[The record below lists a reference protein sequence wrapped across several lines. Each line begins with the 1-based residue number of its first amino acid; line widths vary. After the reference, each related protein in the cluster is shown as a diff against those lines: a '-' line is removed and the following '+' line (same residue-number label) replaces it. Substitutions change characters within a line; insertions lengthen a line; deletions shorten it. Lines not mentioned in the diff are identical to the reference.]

1 MTADPAG
8 IGLGGAPGADQLI
21 AELAGMERPSIIE
34 VGTLRAEPD
43 RPTHHTVWA
52 PHGTWTRVDA
62 WAGTDVDVV
71 DDAHT
76 LATFRL
82 EHRSTTGIVNSWPDA
97 RFDAYVACS
106 VWEHLRRPWVAMEAA
121 AGVVKPGGLVYV
133 QTHQTFPLHGY
144 PSDYFRF
151 SREALA
157 GIMED
162 AGLEVLHTGYLYP
175 CTIVPPAEVTRWN
188 TAPDV
193 EAWLN
198 VEALARRPEE
208 EEQGGSPE

>member
-1 MTADPAG
+1 VTDAAM
-8 IGLGGAPGADQLI
+8 IGTGEAHGALQLI
-21 AELAGMERPSIIE
+21 EELAGLQQPAVIE
-34 VGTLRAEPD
+34 VGTLRSDPKF
-43 RPTHHTVWA
+43 PTHHTAWA
-52 PHGTWTRVDA
+52 PHGTWLKVDA
-62 WAGTDVDVV
+62 YPGQDVDVV

-76 LATFRL
+76 L
-82 EHRSTTGIVNSWPDA
+82 RSLRTQQPGPWDGIVNDYMPA
-97 RFDAYVACS
+97 VFDAYVACS
-106 VWEHLRRPWVAMEAA
+106 VYEHLRRPWEAIKTA
-121 AGVVKPGGLVYV
+121 ASVVRPGGLVYV

-162 AGLEVLHTGYLYP
+162 AGLTVLHTGYLYR
-175 CTIVPPAEVTRWN
+175 CQIVPPPEVTRWN

-198 VEALARRPEE
+198 VEALARKPLED
-208 EEQGGSPE
+208 